1 MIPISRGWYR
11 EVVLG
16 GRQTTVTPSASSLQ
30 CDGALF
36 MTKNTGSLVT
46 RRTSRTNT
54 EVNQSAIVGPSIQ
67 EFVWLK

>member
-1 MIPISRGWYR
+1 
-11 EVVLG
+11 
-16 GRQTTVTPSASSLQ
+16 
-30 CDGALF
+30 

-46 RRTSRTNT
+46 RRTSRTKT